1 MSVKSSESKTID
13 FHAIL
18 FDLDGTLLDTLADI
32 ANSTNAALM
41 RLGLPTHPVDA
52 YRYFVGD
59 GSECLIRRVLPK
71 GHDDDKTI
79 QICHKAVLD
88 EYARRWSE
96 NTRPYPGIL
105 ELLSELEKHGTPKA
119 VLSNKQDDFTQR
131 TVSTLLPGC
140 SFCIVRGALPT
151 VPVKPDPTAAI
162 QIAKEMS
169 IPPARFLYLGDTNT
183 DMQTA
188 HAAGMY
194 GAGVLWGFRTAEELT
209 ANGAKILLK
218 TPQDV
223 LNLLDSNPLD

>member
-1 MSVKSSESKTID
+1 M
-13 FHAIL
+13 
-18 FDLDGTLLDTLADI
+18 LDTLTDI
-32 ANSTNAALM
+32 ANSTNAALT
-41 RLGLPTHPVDA
+41 RLGFPTHPVDA

-71 GHDDDKTI
+71 GRDDDKTI
-79 QICHKAVLD
+79 QTCQQAVLD

-96 NTRPYPGIL
+96 NTQPFPGIP
-105 ELLSELEKHGTPKA
+105 ELLNELEERGIPKA

-131 TVSTLLPGC
+131 TVSTLLPGY
-140 SFCIVRGALPT
+140 SFRIVRGALPT
-151 VPVKPDPTAAI
+151 VPVKPDPTAAL
-162 QIAKEMS
+162 QIAEEMG
-169 IPPARFLYLGDTNT
+169 IPPARFLYVGDTNT

-194 GAGVLWGFRTAEELT
+194 GAGALWGFRTAEELK

-218 TPQDV
+218 SPQDV